1 MARPK
6 TPNAVLRDVPDRLSN
21 AEIADAFYG
30 CSDAGIMRG
39 LIEAEIQFIRA
50 GGVRDVRTLRGFW
63 YFVVKSALSR
73 AGVLNK
79 QTSEGNPVDWDG
91 TLSAELEDLVS
102 ARETTYEELQIIDG
116 SRQRSAATPM
126 TRSVAKT
133 QWVGPHYPW
142 VILFTEKDTI
152 WPVVKNVA
160 QLYGVSVVSGG
171 GQPSAACTEDLLKQI
186 VRSQVFKQ
194 HFPGTVHLIG
204 ISDYDPFGYKIFNA
218 QKEQITRFFPVD
230 EVETKVTLESIR
242 VGVYPKQIPPDE
254 LDVKTYTPKA
264 NGLAAWFRG
273 TGGVNGKPLG
283 IELDVLP
290 ITQIRAMLAQAIEE
304 RISLEPRREDLRL
317 GFVEELAW
325 ETLLPEIE
333 IRKARLVEAV
343 KASDAWTKIRQTEL
357 PESLFKDAALDGR
370 SAIDP
375 RRVFD
380 CADEVRAIMNK
391 VKT

>member
-6 TPNAVLRDVPDRLSN
+6 TPNAVLRDVPARLSDS
-21 AEIADAFYG
+21 EISDAFYG

-39 LIEAEIQFIRA
+39 LIEAEIRFIRA
-50 GGVRDVRTLRGFW
+50 GGARDVRTLRGFW

-79 QTSEGNPVDWDG
+79 QTGEGNPVDWDG

-126 TRSVAKT
+126 TRSVAET

-171 GQPSAACTEDLLKQI
+171 GQPSAACTEHLLKQI
-186 VRSQVFKQ
+186 VRSQGFKQ

-218 QKEQITRFFPVD
+218 QQEQIRRFFPVD
-230 EVETKVTLESIR
+230 EVETGVTLESDRI
-242 VGVYPKQIPPDE
+242 GVYPKQIPSDE

-264 NGLAAWFRG
+264 SGLAAWFKE
-273 TGGVNGKPLG
+273 TGGVNGRPLG

-290 ITQIRAMLAQAIEE
+290 INQVRLMLAQAIEK
-304 RISLEPRREDLRL
+304 RISLDPRREDLMQ

-325 ETLLPEIE
+325 ETLMPEIE
-333 IRKARLVEAV
+333 ARKARLVEAV
-343 KASDAWTKIRQTEL
+343 KASDVWTKIQQTEL
-357 PESLFKDAALDGR
+357 PASLFKDAAFDGL

-375 RRVFD
+375 REVFD
-380 CADEVRAIMNK
+380 CADEVREVMKK